1 MRKSKTP
8 GNGELNDHVSFW
20 IGFLFSNSGWLK
32 EQVLNNPYDIRPNLL
47 HAAQMHFL
55 FVLST
60 AFHSR
65 LERISAKS
73 QPQDDPG
80 RKRRAIW
87 KSAQTLERNW
97 KTFQLFEACFAVCC
111 KKRTYRV
118 LQASQDQALFKVN
131 VLPKACHR
139 VDRERPRTTWTVA
152 TLFRILAVFPPRS
165 KVSLGIASSEWRQYR
180 AVGSIQYEAKSKSC
194 VQVGDLWTWEA
205 WKKHVFSRIYGNL
218 WPPWLSDSFV
228 AALTICAL
236 CTFWIC

>member
-1 MRKSKTP
+1 MSYDVLNIYHMQRFNGQLQWVNKQTVYNPLVLVVAKILHAHDTNSLTIPQVVGVKKLFMRKSKTP

-80 RKRRAIW
+80 RKSRAIW

-97 KTFQLFEACFAVCC
+97 KTFQLFEACFAVWWRRNESLQ
-111 KKRTYRV
+111 KKNIPCPAGKPGSSS
-118 LQASQDQALFKVN
+118 LQGECPAKS
-131 VLPKACHR
+131 LPPS
-139 VDRERPRTTWTVA
+139 RPRTT
-152 TLFRILAVFPPRS
+152 
-165 KVSLGIASSEWRQYR
+165 
-180 AVGSIQYEAKSKSC
+180 
-194 VQVGDLWTWEA
+194 
-205 WKKHVFSRIYGNL
+205 
-218 WPPWLSDSFV
+218 
-228 AALTICAL
+228 
-236 CTFWIC
+236 